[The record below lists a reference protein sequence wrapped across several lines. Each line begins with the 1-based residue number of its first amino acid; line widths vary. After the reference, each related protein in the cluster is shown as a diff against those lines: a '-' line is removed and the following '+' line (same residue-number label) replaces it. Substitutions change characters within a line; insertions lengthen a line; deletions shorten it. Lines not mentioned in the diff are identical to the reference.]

1 MKNRVSTFKVTK
13 MDCPS
18 EEQMIRMKLEGVEA
32 ILQLNFDIPNR
43 KLEVIHSGDISAFEN
58 DIHALNFDSTL
69 VSTEDYTAQI
79 ETNSDEVERK
89 MLWWVLAINFSFFV
103 IEMLYGWISK
113 SMGLVADSLDMLA
126 DSIVYGMSLIAVGST
141 VLKKKKIAK
150 ISGYF
155 QMFLAL
161 LGLVEVIRRF
171 IGMEEIPVF
180 QSMIVISILALIA
193 NSVSLFL
200 IQKVK
205 SEEAHMKASA
215 IFTSNDIIINVGVI
229 VAGGLVYFTQSK
241 YPDLVI
247 GSMIFLIVVRG
258 AMRILRL
265 SNSS

>member
-1 MKNRVSTFKVTK
+1 MSNKISVFRVSK

-18 EEQMIRMKLEGVEA
+18 EEQMIRMKLEGIES
-32 ILQLNFDIPNR
+32 ILKLNFDIPNR
-43 KLEVIHSGDISAFEN
+43 KLEVIHSGEVSSFEK

-69 VSTEDYTAQI
+69 VSTEEYIAPI
-79 ETNSDEVERK
+79 ESNNDEVERK

-103 IEMLYGWISK
+103 IEMVYGWISK

-126 DSIVYGMSLIAVGST
+126 DSIVYGMSLMAVGST
-141 VLKKKKIAK
+141 ILKKKKIAK

-171 IGMEEIPVF
+171 IGMEEIPMF
-180 QSMIVISILALIA
+180 QNMIVISILALLA
-193 NSVSLFL
+193 NSVSLYL

-215 IFTSNDIIINVGVI
+215 IFTSNDIIINIGVI
-229 VAGGLVYFTQSK
+229 IAGGLVYFTQSK

-247 GSMIFLIVVRG
+247 GSMIFLIVMRG
-258 AMRILRL
+258 AVRILKL
-265 SNSS
+265 SR

>member
-18 EEQMIRMKLEGVEA
+18 EEQMIRMKLVGIEA

-43 KLEVIHSGDISAFEN
+43 KLEVIHSGDVSVFEK

-69 VSTEDYTAQI
+69 VSTEEYIDQI
-79 ETNSDEVERK
+79 ESNNDEVERK

-103 IEMLYGWISK
+103 IEIIYGWISN

-126 DSIVYGMSLIAVGST
+126 DSIVYGMSLLAVGSSII
-141 VLKKKKIAK
+141 KKKKVAK

-155 QMFLAL
+155 QMLLAL
-161 LGLVEVIRRF
+161 LGLLEVIRRF
-171 IGMEEIPVF
+171 ISVEGIPMF
-180 QSMIVISILALIA
+180 WNMIVVSILALIA
-193 NSVSLFL
+193 NSVSLYL

-205 SEEAHMKASA
+205 SNEAHMKASA

-229 VAGGLVYFTQSK
+229 IAGVLVYFTQSK
-241 YPDLVI
+241 YPDLVV
-247 GSMIFLIVVRG
+247 GSMIFLIVMRG
-258 AMRILRL
+258 ALRILKL
-265 SNSS
+265 SQ

>member
-1 MKNRVSTFKVTK
+1 MKNQITTFRVSK

-18 EEQMIRMKLEGVEA
+18 EEQMIRMKLEGIDA

-43 KLEVIHSGDISAFEN
+43 KLEVIHSGDIASFEK

-69 VSTEDYTAQI
+69 VSTEEYTAQI
-79 ETNSDEVERK
+79 ESNNDEVERK

-126 DSIVYGMSLIAVGST
+126 DSIVYSMSLIAVGST
-141 VLKKKKIAK
+141 LIKKKRIAK

-155 QMFLAL
+155 QIFLAL

-171 IGMEEIPVF
+171 IGMEEIPLF
-180 QSMIVISILALIA
+180 QNMVVISIFALIA
-193 NSVSLFL
+193 NSVSLYL

-215 IFTSNDIIINVGVI
+215 IFTSNDIIINLGVI
-229 VAGGLVYFTQSK
+229 FAGVLVYYTNSK

-247 GSMIFLIVVRG
+247 GFMIFLIVMKG
-258 AMRILRL
+258 ALRILKL
-265 SNSS
+265 

>member
-1 MKNRVSTFKVTK
+1 MSNKISVFRVSK

-18 EEQMIRMKLEGVEA
+18 EEQMIRMKLEGNEA
-32 ILQLNFDIPNR
+32 ILQLNFDIPKR
-43 KLEVIHSGDISAFEN
+43 KLEVIHSGEVSSFEK
-58 DIHALNFDSTL
+58 DIHALNFDSSL
-69 VSTEDYTAQI
+69 VSTEEYTAQI
-79 ETNSDEVERK
+79 ESNNDEVERK

-141 VLKKKKIAK
+141 MIKKKRIAK

-155 QMFLAL
+155 QMLLAL
-161 LGLVEVIRRF
+161 IGLVEVIRRF
-171 IGMEEIPVF
+171 IGMESIPVF
-180 QSMIVISILALIA
+180 QNMIMISILALIA
-193 NSVSLFL
+193 NSISLYL

-215 IFTSNDIIINVGVI
+215 IFTSNDIVINLGVI
-229 VAGGLVYFTQSK
+229 VAGGLVYFTNSK

-247 GSMIFLIVVRG
+247 GSLIFLIVIRG
-258 AMRILRL
+258 AFRILKL
-265 SNSS
+265 SK